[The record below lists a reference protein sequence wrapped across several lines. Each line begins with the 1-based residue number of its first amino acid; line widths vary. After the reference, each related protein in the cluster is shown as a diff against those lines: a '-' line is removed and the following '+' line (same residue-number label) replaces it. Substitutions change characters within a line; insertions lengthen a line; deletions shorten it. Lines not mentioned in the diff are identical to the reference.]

1 MIKDIVKDTEIL
13 SQKSERFEFG
23 KDDYLIQDMIDTA
36 EHHKDHC
43 VGLACIQI
51 GIPKR
56 IILVRQ
62 NDTFIPFINPI
73 ITQKSNQTYTAKE
86 GCLSLDGEKEVKR
99 HKSVKVIYTTKDK
112 KTKCMVFSGFIAE
125 IIQHEIDH
133 LNGILI

>member
-51 GIPKR
+51 GVPKR
-56 IILVRQ
+56 IILVKQ
-62 NDTFIPFINPI
+62 NDKFVHFINPI
-73 ITQKSNQTYTAKE
+73 ITQRSNQTYIAKE
-86 GCLSLDGEKEVKR
+86 RCLSLDGEREVKR
-99 HKSVKVIYTTKDK
+99 HKVVKVIYTTKDK
-112 KTKCMVFSGFIAE
+112 KAKCMAFSGFVAQV
-125 IIQHEIDH
+125 IQHEIDH

>member
-23 KDDYLIQDMIDTA
+23 KDDYLIQDMLDTA
-36 EHHKDHC
+36 EHHKENC

-62 NDTFIPFINPI
+62 NDKFIPFINPI
-73 ITQKSNQTYTAKE
+73 ITQRSKETYKATE
-86 GCLSLDGEKEVKR
+86 RCLSLDGEREVKR
-99 HKSVKVIYTTKDK
+99 HKGVKVIYTTKDK
-112 KTKCMVFSGFIAE
+112 KTKCMAFSGFIAE

>member
-36 EHHKDHC
+36 EHHKEHC

-51 GIPKR
+51 GVPKR
-56 IILVRQ
+56 VIIVKH
-62 NDTFIPFINPI
+62 NDKFKVFINPI
-73 ITQKSNQTYTAKE
+73 ITQRSNKTYMAKE
-86 GCLSLDGEKEVKR
+86 RCLSIDGEREVRR
-99 HKSVKVIYTTKDK
+99 HNGIKVIYTTKDK
-112 KTKCMVFSGFIAE
+112 KLKCMSFSGFPAE

>member
-1 MIKDIVKDTEIL
+1 MIKDIVKDIEIL

-23 KDDYLIQDMIDTA
+23 KDDYLIQDMLDTA

-51 GIPKR
+51 GVPKR

-62 NDTFIPFINPI
+62 NDKFIPFINPMI
-73 ITQKSNQTYTAKE
+73 VQRSKETYTAKE
-86 GCLSLDGEKEVKR
+86 RCLSLDGEREVKR
-99 HKSVKVIYTTKDK
+99 HNGVKVIYTTKDK
-112 KTKCMVFSGFIAE
+112 KTKSMAFSGFVAE
-125 IIQHEIDH
+125 IIQHEVDH

>member
-13 SQKSERFEFG
+13 SQKSERFEFD
-23 KDDYLIQDMIDTA
+23 KDDYLIQDMLDTA

-51 GIPKR
+51 GVAKR

-62 NDTFIPFINPI
+62 NDKFIPFINPI
-73 ITQKSNQTYTAKE
+73 ITQRSKETYAAKE
-86 GCLSLDGEKEVKR
+86 RCLSLDGERAVKR
-99 HKSVKVIYTTKDK
+99 HKGIKVIYTTKYN
-112 KTKCMVFSGFIAE
+112 KTKCMAFSGFVAE